1 MNYIIL
7 IAGLTLLALVLT
19 CLGDVYLR
27 RLGRRDG
34 ALLAKT
40 RPDMKVLDLAA
51 VWDRDKLSGAYLSG
65 LMEGW
70 RDAQ

>member
-1 MNYIIL
+1 MNYLPL
-7 IAGLTLLALVLT
+7 IAGLSLFVLAGAYIFDT
-19 CLGDVYLR
+19 YLR

-34 ALLAKT
+34 VLLAKT
-40 RPDMKVLDLAA
+40 HPDMKVLDLAA